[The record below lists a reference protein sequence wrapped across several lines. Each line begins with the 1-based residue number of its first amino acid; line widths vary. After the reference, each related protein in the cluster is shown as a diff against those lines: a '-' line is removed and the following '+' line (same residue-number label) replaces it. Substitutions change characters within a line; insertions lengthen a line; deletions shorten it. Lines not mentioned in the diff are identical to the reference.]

1 VILTSGKRQWPDEH
15 LMKIIAAVIVLIG
28 AILGCTVG
36 VRLIVALSTASI
48 LLAVILGVFKSSDQF
63 ANGLICVVALQGG
76 YFLGM
81 AIQTLF
87 LTFDRGG
94 RRRD

>member
-1 VILTSGKRQWPDEH
+1 MKVIAG
-15 LMKIIAAVIVLIG
+15 VIVLIG

-36 VRLIVALSTASI
+36 VRLLLALSTTSI
-48 LLAVILGVFKSSDQF
+48 VLALILGAFKLSDQIV
-63 ANGLICVVALQGG
+63 NVLIGVVALQGG

-87 LTFDRGG
+87 LTLDRGS